1 MPPVE
6 SENQNFSSNDGG
18 IERGGAAGANENP
31 WRDDL
36 REIYG
41 PSGDKP
47 GSLNGSTG
55 ERPDDKSQKEQLGPG
70 QGGEQRWADASGR
83 GSGVSDAKPEK
94 GNVNGEVSDNNSAAQ
109 KGKDVVDGA
118 NSEKNDKLNGFA
130 ESVKKGVEE
139 FKKGEG
145 PADSG
150 MGNMSD
156 HQEAQKEGIRTPD
169 GSANDGPAAGKD
181 DNKNPLATGKDMD
194 NYKQPDIKMQEN
206 GMQPVDTKD
215 PAKKVDGVSSNQAAG
230 DADAQQ
236 QGFKAKESSDVST
249 SPRGIKTGLPAT
261 QSELRLNPDG
271 SMSGEM
277 VQPQAEIQGRTGNDN
292 LREPDVSAP
301 SAQEKEPV
309 LIGDSGSAVMRQ
321 LEHLNKSKP
330 AKDGGEVRQ
339 NYNLT
344 NDMKKLL
351 GKEGWQEIGFPNN
364 KDKKLK

>member
-18 IERGGAAGANENP
+18 IERGGAAGSNENP

-36 REIYG
+36 GEIYG

-70 QGGEQRWADASGR
+70 QGGEQRWADASAR
-83 GSGVSDAKPEK
+83 GDGATDHANAKTV
-94 GNVNGEVSDNNSAAQ
+94 GNVNGQVSDNNSAAQ

-139 FKKGEG
+139 FKQGAAG

-156 HQEAQKEGIRTPD
+156 HQEAQKEGIPTPD

-181 DNKNPLATGKDMD
+181 DNKNPLATGKYMD

-206 GMQPVDTKD
+206 GMQPIDAKD

-277 VQPQAEIQGRTGNDN
+277 VQPQSSFKIEEGKMGADSKPELPESHSPQQKPESGLKGND
-292 LREPDVSAP
+292 V
-301 SAQEKEPV
+301 
-309 LIGDSGSAVMRQ
+309 IGAGMTAEMKKH
-321 LEHLNKSKP
+321 LENAMKRGWENVDLAKSKH
-330 AKDGGEVRQ
+330 R
-339 NYNLT
+339 
-344 NDMKKLL
+344 
-351 GKEGWQEIGFPNN
+351 
-364 KDKKLK
+364 